1 MSDART
7 EILEKIRRAVAPRP
21 AGRAADYAAI
31 ARHYRQSGS
40 LDRAACLDLLEERL
54 HDYGAGV
61 YRASRA
67 DLPAAIAQAA
77 AACGKTRLLIPG
89 ALPPEWPVG
98 RTSRSAFFV
107 MSEWLPDSVEFLPAE
122 SAGYDDLDR
131 AEGALTGCAAAI
143 ATTGTIVL
151 RHSAAEGRR
160 ALTLVPDYHLCIVFA
175 DQVVETVPEALR
187 LMHAAGAR
195 LLTTI
200 AGPSATA
207 DIEMTRIQ
215 GVHGPRTLDVV
226 LVVQ

>member
-1 MSDART
+1 MSDAKT
-7 EILEKIRRAVAPRP
+7 EILEKIRRAVGPRLVD
-21 AGRAADYAAI
+21 RAADYAAI
-31 ARHYRQSGS
+31 ARGYRQSGR
-40 LDRAACLDLLEERL
+40 LDRAACLDLLEQRL

-61 YRASRA
+61 RRTSRA

-77 AACGKTRLLIPG
+77 AARGKSRLLIPEG
-89 ALPPEWPVG
+89 LP
-98 RTSRSAFFV
+98 R
-107 MSEWLPDSVEFLPAE
+107 EWLPETMEFVAAE
-122 SAGYDDLDR
+122 SAGVDALDQ

-143 ATTGTIVL
+143 ATTGSIVL

-187 LMHAAGAR
+187 LMHAAGAG
-195 LLTTI
+195 LVTTI

-215 GVHGPRTLDVV
+215 GVHGPRTLDVI
-226 LVVQ
+226 LAG

>member
-40 LDRAACLDLLEERL
+40 LDRGACLDLLEERL

-77 AACGKTRLLIPG
+77 AARCKARLLIPG
-89 ALPPEWPVG
+89 ALPPEW
-98 RTSRSAFFV
+98 
-107 MSEWLPDSVEFLPAE
+107 LPESLEFLPAE

>member
-1 MSDART
+1 MSDAKI
-7 EILEKIRRAVAPRP
+7 EILEKIRRAVPPRP
-21 AGRAADYAAI
+21 ADRAVEYAGI
-31 ARHYRQSGS
+31 ARRYRQSGT

-67 DLPAAIAQAA
+67 DLPAAIDRAA
-77 AACGKTRLLIPG
+77 AARNKARLLIPG
-89 ALPPEWPVG
+89 ALPSEWPVG

-122 SAGYDDLDR
+122 SATYDDMDR

-175 DQVVETVPEALR
+175 NQIVETVPEALR
-187 LMHAAGAR
+187 LMHAAGAQ

-215 GVHGPRTLDVV
+215 GVHGPRTLDVI
-226 LVVQ
+226 LVV

>member
-1 MSDART
+1 MSDAKT
-7 EILEKIRRAVAPRP
+7 EILEKIRRAVDSRP
-21 AGRAADYAAI
+21 ADRVADYAAI
-31 ARHYRQSGS
+31 PRRYRQSGG
-40 LDRAACLDLLEERL
+40 LDRADCLDLLEERL

-67 DLPAAIAQAA
+67 DLPAAIARAA
-77 AACGKTRLLIPG
+77 AARGKSRLTIPSG
-89 ALPPEWPVG
+89 VP
-98 RTSRSAFFV
+98 
-107 MSEWLPDSVEFLPAE
+107 SEWLPDAIEFVAAE
-122 SAGYDDLDR
+122 SAGYDALDR

-143 ATTGTIVL
+143 ATTGSIVL

-160 ALTLVPDYHLCIVFA
+160 ALTLVPDYHLCIVLA

-187 LMHAAGAR
+187 LMHAAGAG

-215 GVHGPRTLDVV
+215 GVHGPRTLDVI
-226 LVVQ
+226 LVV